1 MYTQDANQESNAST
15 SVQFS
20 SDNGHS
26 LTLDKT
32 PSFIDATAISSKKR
46 KRNENSLS
54 KYLNETFVVKPYPA
68 QTISTNIC
76 TLQPVLLVRRSDLPL
91 SSLDFQSSA
100 KSLGQT
106 RLFEADLKILE
117 LEEQLDNQ
125 SLILVAR
132 HKDSKSLFALERESP
147 GLYALFQIG
156 SWVNL
161 QQLLNV
167 AVATKQDSSELS
179 LLSETSFCQK
189 LPQSNNFSVP
199 NISSKKRI
207 AIQALQSKLRRPSN
221 FVESPS
227 QHKDEHLIESKI
239 APLSKNY
246 LPHDYGQLESEP
258 APSNLAEI
266 SETIRTQYFEI
277 LYLSKASLAYFAK
290 GPLSRARAMF
300 LKSGQ
305 PNNGLSDHISFLES
319 LILTISHL
327 DKKYKFG
334 IPLCISSIGN
344 ECKDTQ
350 NGEGKDATKRIKRTS
365 RKMKRDKNGLYPG
378 EDILIQKWCSTQE
391 DDLEI
396 SVSELSTEQL
406 IRIRTTQLRTR
417 ETQLQILLILEVL
430 ALRPLDVTYDHGA
443 NPGNKLLTTSNSS
456 TTNYREVGI
465 KNLKK
470 KGSLPLLIDIHVDRL
485 CIWQSVAIGS
495 PESISTVSHHTAAV
509 NNLSEIQVKYDENAL
524 KDFSTDVI
532 VPFFSSR
539 LPNQCELINSKL
551 GGPVGLSSSKIQLS
565 KTSKSSKPPGAIT
578 ERSLPKEARRSGKQT
593 HSKNEE
599 NRRDQGKS
607 HSTLPSVKSS
617 RSVPT
622 IAAIRKVTRMPSSI
636 KCTSK
641 IEALEANRS
650 GVFRSK
656 RFAQREVN
664 FNSIVVGMDIK
675 AKKEAIKASKDAK
688 IESGLSHAIS
698 LLRKPN
704 RRLAVEDLFQ
714 PDETEYT
721 SPLDLQDPKI
731 SKRGP
736 NLNKVQICATPKSHR
751 TKVFPLNSPVY
762 NLDISRSSPTQSPSS
777 PGMAHIK
784 ESQLYPIQVTP
795 TKRSKPLI
803 SRDTREEDSHN
814 QPCFHFPLSSNHQK
828 NSNLFLSA
836 KELFVEPR
844 NIHEERCGVI
854 DTPVKGVLN
863 DISCSKSLNES
874 AIKMGGL
881 THAKTFNESTDN
893 DIYEELG
900 WNEDII

>member
-1 MYTQDANQESNAST
+1 MYTQDAIQESNAST

-26 LTLDKT
+26 LTLDKK
-32 PSFIDATAISSKKR
+32 SILVDATALGSKKR
-46 KRNENSLS
+46 KRNENFLS
-54 KYLNETFVVKPYPA
+54 KYLNESFVPYPV

-117 LEEQLDNQ
+117 LEKQVDNQ
-125 SLILVAR
+125 PLILVAR
-132 HKDSKSLFALERESP
+132 HKDSKSLFALERESQ

-179 LLSETSFCQK
+179 LLSKTTSCQK
-189 LPQSNNFSVP
+189 LPQPNNFSVP

-221 FVESPS
+221 PTESPT
-227 QHKDEHLIESKI
+227 QHKDEHPIELTK

-246 LPHDYGQLESEP
+246 LPHDHGQLESEP
-258 APSNLAEI
+258 TPSDLAET

-300 LKSGQ
+300 LRSGQ
-305 PNNGLSDHISFLES
+305 PNNGLGNHISFLES

-334 IPLCISSIGN
+334 IPLCISSIEN
-344 ECKDTQ
+344 EYKDTP
-350 NGEGKDATKRIKRTS
+350 NRDGKDATKGIKKTS

-391 DDLEI
+391 DDVEL
-396 SVSELSTEQL
+396 SLSELSTEQL
-406 IRIRTTQLRTR
+406 IKIRTSQLRTR

-430 ALRPLDVTYDHGA
+430 ALRPLNVTHDHGE
-443 NPGNKLLTTSNSS
+443 NPGNKLLTTSNTS
-456 TTNYREVGI
+456 TINHREVEI
-465 KNLKK
+465 KNSKK
-470 KGSLPLLIDIHVDRL
+470 KGSLSLLIDIHVDRL
-485 CIWQSVAIGS
+485 CIWQSVAIET
-495 PESISTVSHHTAAV
+495 PESISTVSHNTGAV
-509 NNLSEIQVKYDENAL
+509 NVLSEIQVKYDENAL
-524 KDFSTDVI
+524 KDFCTDVI
-532 VPFFSSR
+532 IPFFSSR
-539 LPNQCELINSKL
+539 LPNQCALINSKL

-578 ERSLPKEARRSGKQT
+578 ERSLPKEARRIGKQT

-599 NRRDQGKS
+599 NRRDQGKA
-607 HSTLPSVKSS
+607 HSTLPNVKPS
-617 RSVPT
+617 RSVPK
-622 IAAIRKVTRMPSSI
+622 IAAIRKGTRMPTPI

-641 IEALEANRS
+641 VEALEANRS

-675 AKKEAIKASKDAK
+675 AKKEAIKASKDAN

-714 PDETEYT
+714 PDETKYT
-721 SPLDLQDPKI
+721 SPLDLQDSKT
-731 SKRGP
+731 SKRDP
-736 NLNKVQICATPKSHR
+736 NLNKVQICATPKSRR
-751 TKVFPLNSPVY
+751 TKVFPVETPAY

-777 PGMAHIK
+777 PKMAHVK

-795 TKRSKPLI
+795 TKKSRPLF
-803 SRDTREEDSHN
+803 SRDARENDSHN
-814 QPCFHFPLSSNHQK
+814 QPYFHYPLQSNHQK
-828 NSNLFLSA
+828 NSDLFLSA
-836 KELFVEPR
+836 KEVFVEPR
-844 NIHEERCGVI
+844 KINEERCGVI
-854 DTPVKGVLN
+854 DTPAKGVLN

-881 THAKTFNESTDN
+881 TDVKSFNESIDN